1 MSQARPRSYADPG
14 DRGPAEWSSPFS
26 NPGLGMA
33 ALSLAQGGGSQF
45 LERMLALST
54 DHLGADGAALLA
66 HSDDGCHILCS
77 VGLPLSANI
86 QMQPAQFERLMRSDG
101 MLIEDVRS
109 CPETSGWDFIRNAPF
124 WQSVRPARVH
134 TSVHNTNVVA
144 IFGSHN
150 PTAPKTMRMDH
161 PTFNKLMVVL
171 RDLFSL
177 ITEIAD
183 LSSRQMTFS
192 SPVNVV
198 KENDHAGRD
207 YNPYEEAPG
216 VVERFLMETLISQP
230 RVLSRGNV
238 SYHALKRW
246 RKSVRTEQITALKS
260 IKKSSNEA
268 FENAVAEEMSSWC
281 RRAFGATAF
290 SNLVAVPCGHSGD
303 DCLSKRIGRKVAQL
317 LNLQFADAFEP
328 LRISGSSHPKTNV
341 KRPKMKLKHVP
352 VGPVLLI
359 DDVATSGAHIEEA
372 ASALRNHDVAV
383 IAMVWIGSG

>member
-1 MSQARPRSYADPG
+1 MSKARPQSFADSDDAG
-14 DRGPAEWSSPFS
+14 SAEWSSPLS
-26 NPGLGMA
+26 NPRLGMA

-66 HSDDGCHILCS
+66 HGEGGCHILCS

-86 QMQPAQFERLMRSDG
+86 RMQPEQFEQLLRSDG
-101 MLIEDVRS
+101 ALIEDARS
-109 CPETSGWDFIRNAPF
+109 HADTSGWDFIRNAPF
-124 WQSVRPARVH
+124 WQSIRPARVH
-134 TSVHNTNVVA
+134 TNVHNTSVVA

-150 PTAPKTMRMDH
+150 PVAPKTMRMDN
-161 PTFNKLMVVL
+161 PTFKQLMVVL
-171 RDLFSL
+171 RDLFAL

-183 LSSRQMTFS
+183 LSSRQVTFS
-192 SPVNVV
+192 PTLNVV
-198 KENDHAGRD
+198 KESDAGGPT
-207 YNPYEEAPG
+207 YTPHEEAPG

-246 RKSVRTEQITALKS
+246 RKSVKNEQITALKS
-260 IKKSSNEA
+260 IKKVPNEA
-268 FENAVAEEMSSWC
+268 FENAIAEEMSSWC

-290 SNLVAVPCGHSGD
+290 SNVVAVPCGHSGQ
-303 DCLSKRIGRKVAQL
+303 DCLSMRMGRKIAQFL
-317 LNLQFADAFEP
+317 GLQFADAFEP
-328 LRISGSSHPKTNV
+328 LQVTGSSHPKTNV

-359 DDVATSGAHIEEA
+359 DDVATSGSHIEEA
-372 ASALRNHDVAV
+372 ASALRDHEVAV
-383 IAMVWIGSG
+383 IALAWIGAG